1 MLIVGWKGLTGA
13 SRVRHLKSGSGQK
26 FLLSTSTATYGHE
39 YLPALRPARWQHRA
53 CTAKWWRS
61 SQAGQLNCHAESCL
75 SLLFLTEM
83 PRPVSRLPSWLL
95 QFMLPWPR
103 IELKSSCKNFFL
115 RNLAPGHNH
124 KLAQLKTLKVCQEIV
139 YRCIQYGLPHA
150 FCLPAAALS
159 NIALSQCKRLASDCR
174 VGHLK
179 RLNKNGW
186 QCCSVWR
193 SGQSRNRFYLK
204 LDLNST
210 TSATHVYTCYIHLS
224 IYILDAYNMDVCLV
238 CACIYGRGYVN
249 TNDAICKNMFF
260 PHL

>member
-1 MLIVGWKGLTGA
+1 MDRNFCSPRPRPRISPSA
-13 SRVRHLKSGSGQK
+13 E
-26 FLLSTSTATYGHE
+26 TSTLTAQSLHREMVKVLTSGTVE
-39 YLPALRPARWQHRA
+39 LPRRVM
-53 CTAKWWRS
+53 
-61 SQAGQLNCHAESCL
+61 

-83 PRPVSRLPSWLL
+83 PRLVSRLPSWLL

-124 KLAQLKTLKVCQEIV
+124 KLAQLKTLKVCQEFV

-186 QCCSVWR
+186 QRCSVWR
-193 SGQSRNRFYLK
+193 SGRSRNRFYLK
-204 LDLNST
+204 IDLNST
-210 TSATHVYTCYIHLS
+210 TSATHVTYTCLS
-224 IYILDAYNMDVCLV
+224 
-238 CACIYGRGYVN
+238 
-249 TNDAICKNMFF
+249 T
-260 PHL
+260 